1 MTRSTTIVTLAL
13 LSSILTPVVVKATDT
28 AQGRSAVVQQA
39 KVETAAVRTET
50 PAIAATPACAR
61 KVKVVYGG
69 FGEVHAAACAVT
81 AEMAR

>member
-28 AQGRSAVVQQA
+28 RARSAAVQQA
-39 KVETAAVRTET
+39 KVETAAVTT
-50 PAIAATPACAR
+50 GTSATAATPACTR

-69 FGEVHAAACAVT
+69 FGDVHAAACAVT
-81 AEMAR
+81 AEMRR